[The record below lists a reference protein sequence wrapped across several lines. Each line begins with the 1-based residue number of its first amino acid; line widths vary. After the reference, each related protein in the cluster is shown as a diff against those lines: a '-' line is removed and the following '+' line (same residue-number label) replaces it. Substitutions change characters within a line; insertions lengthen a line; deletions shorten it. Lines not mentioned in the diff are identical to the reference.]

1 MFTKR
6 RVAAKKK
13 LKRERKKKKT
23 QRLTE
28 KCANIFFQGD
38 SLIGNF
44 KNAYQPRNTV
54 GGGLG
59 VGFTWEAVWR
69 DQKPSMLTT
78 VV

>member
-54 GGGLG
+54 GGGG
-59 VGFTWEAVWR
+59 WGWDSPGR
-69 DQKPSMLTT
+69 QSGGIKSRPC
-78 VV
+78 